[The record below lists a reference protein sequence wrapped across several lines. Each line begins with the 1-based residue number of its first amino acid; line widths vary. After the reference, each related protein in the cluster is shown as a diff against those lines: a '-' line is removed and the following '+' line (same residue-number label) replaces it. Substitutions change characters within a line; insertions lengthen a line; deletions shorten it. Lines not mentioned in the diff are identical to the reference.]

1 MHTIGNGMTLGVS
14 QAQTPDSL
22 KAIHPGAQTLAVEL
36 FNKSG
41 QLVARRVLQGVYRRG
56 NDLNYYKPGETVN
69 GPPWKATYRNP
80 KTKQEEFHKIYGGKM
95 TGILTQSFC
104 RELFFVGMQQAFE
117 EFAGTGVKM
126 IGQFHDELVAEWDP
140 TCTISLEEAQA
151 RLLHAMT
158 AINGYPLFPFAAE
171 VKHAHR
177 YIK

>member
-1 MHTIGNGMTLGVS
+1 
-14 QAQTPDSL
+14 
-22 KAIHPGAQTLAVEL
+22 
-36 FNKSG
+36 
-41 QLVARRVLQGVYRRG
+41 
-56 NDLNYYKPGETVN
+56 
-69 GPPWKATYRNP
+69 
-80 KTKQEEFHKIYGGKM
+80 M

-151 RLLHAMT
+151 RLLRAMT
-158 AINGYPLFPFAAE
+158 DIDGYPWFPFAAE

>member
-1 MHTIGNGMTLGVS
+1 
-14 QAQTPDSL
+14 
-22 KAIHPGAQTLAVEL
+22 
-36 FNKSG
+36 
-41 QLVARRVLQGVYRRG
+41 
-56 NDLNYYKPGETVN
+56 
-69 GPPWKATYRNP
+69 
-80 KTKQEEFHKIYGGKM
+80 M

-117 EFAGTGVKM
+117 EFEGTGVKM

-151 RLLHAMT
+151 RLLRAMT
-158 AINGYPLFPFAAE
+158 AIDGYPWFPFAAE